1 MNVLAIG
8 AHPDDVELGCGGTL
22 AKHVKERDKVQVLF
36 LTKGEIGGD
45 PSVRIRESKEA
56 IKMLGIESPIFGN
69 LNDTFIHDSI
79 KQTIDLIEYYV
90 NKYEPTRVYTHSSK
104 DRHQDH
110 VGTSIATQAA
120 CRNVSEVLMY
130 ETPATFAEFSPQIYI
145 NIEKTLN
152 LKVKALQSHSTQ
164 RNKYYMRAKAVKGLA
179 EFRGFQANL
188 KAAEAF
194 EVARVIYK

>member
-1 MNVLAIG
+1 MEILAIG

-22 AKHVKERDKVQVLF
+22 ARHVKEGDRVRVVF
-36 LTKGEIGGD
+36 LTKGEVGGD
-45 PSVRIRESKEA
+45 PSIRIKESKEA
-56 IKMLGIESPIFGN
+56 IRVLGVESPIFGN
-69 LNDTFIHDSI
+69 LSDTFIHDSI

-90 NKYEPTRVYTHSSK
+90 DKFSPDRVYTHSTK

-110 VGTSIATQAA
+110 VGASIATQAA
-120 CRNVSEVLMY
+120 CRNVSEILMY
-130 ETPATFAEFSPQIYI
+130 ETPATFAEFSPQVYI
-145 NIEKTLN
+145 NIEGTLD
-152 LKVKALQSHSTQ
+152 LKVKALRSHSTQ
-164 RNKYYMRAKAVKGLA
+164 KNKYYMRAKAIKGLA